1 METILV
7 VDREPIIR
15 NFIRHQMEAHYGIL
29 EATSPMEALDICR
42 HHPGIDLLICDADL
56 GLVSG
61 MELASVIR
69 TWNSK
74 LRTILT
80 SDVPCDCWTQRQET
94 ELGEL
99 PPDDVLILE
108 RPFTS
113 KELKAAVTSLMQQ
126 DVQVV
131 GAV

>member
-15 NFIRHQMEAHYGIL
+15 SFIRHQVEGHCEIL
-29 EATSPMEALDICR
+29 EATSPMEVLDICR
-42 HHPGIDLLICDADL
+42 THPGIDLLICDADL

-61 MELASVIR
+61 MELASLIR
-69 TWNSK
+69 AWNSK